1 MRTRTLS
8 ESWDWTFG
16 AGSQNIKTD
25 QEALRQRIETR
36 LKSWRGDCFSDLED
50 GVDWINL
57 LDRGMLEDMQSDI
70 ARVILETEGV
80 LRIDALSSTLDQG
93 ARTVTITVNL
103 TSIYGE
109 ISLETT
115 AP

>member
-8 ESWDWTFG
+8 ENWDWTFG

-25 QEALRQRIETR
+25 QEALRQRLQTR
-36 LKSWRGDCFSDLED
+36 LKSWYGDCFSDLED

-57 LDRGMLEDMQSDI
+57 LDRGRLEALEQDI
-70 ARVILETEGV
+70 ARVILSTDGV
-80 LRIDALSSTLDQG
+80 LRIDSLSATLEQG
-93 ARTVTITVNL
+93 SRTATITVAL
-103 TSIYGE
+103 TTIYGE
-109 ISLETT
+109 TDLTIS